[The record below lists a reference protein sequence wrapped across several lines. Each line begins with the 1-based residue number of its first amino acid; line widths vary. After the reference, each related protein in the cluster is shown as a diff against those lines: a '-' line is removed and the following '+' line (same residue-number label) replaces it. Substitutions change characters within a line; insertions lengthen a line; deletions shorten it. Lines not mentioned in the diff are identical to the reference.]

1 MTRAP
6 RALIATVSVGALVT
20 VLSATIV
27 NVAIPT
33 LGRDLDASLLE
44 VQWVA
49 TAYLLSLTAVIPL
62 TGWASERFG
71 TRRVWLGSL
80 TAFLCGSI
88 LCGLAWSA
96 ESLIAPASCR
106 GSAAGSCCP
115 SHRRSSSA
123 GRTQGGSA
131 RCWPSSRS

>member
-1 MTRAP
+1 MTPAP

-33 LGRDLDASLLE
+33 LGRDLGASLLE

-71 TRRVWLGSL
+71 TRRVWLGAL
-80 TAFLCGSI
+80 TAFLCGSV

-96 ESLIAPASCR
+96 ESLIVARVLQGLGGGLVLPVAQ
-106 GSAAGSCCP
+106 AIVV
-115 SHRRSSSA
+115 RRSTPGA
-123 GRTQGGSA
+123 SA
-131 RCWPSSRS
+131 RSWPSSRS